1 MTGRAQPGR
10 ELRHHARGR
19 LGEGRANMSAGDW
32 KPADWLAAGA
42 TNLPDEQT
50 RAPRNRVR
58 YRTARHPL
66 LRPVRSADEVPP
78 Q

>member
-1 MTGRAQPGR
+1 
-10 ELRHHARGR
+10 
-19 LGEGRANMSAGDW
+19 MSAGDW

-50 RAPRNRVR
+50 RAPRNRIR

-66 LRPVRSADEVPP
+66 LRPVRPADEVPP